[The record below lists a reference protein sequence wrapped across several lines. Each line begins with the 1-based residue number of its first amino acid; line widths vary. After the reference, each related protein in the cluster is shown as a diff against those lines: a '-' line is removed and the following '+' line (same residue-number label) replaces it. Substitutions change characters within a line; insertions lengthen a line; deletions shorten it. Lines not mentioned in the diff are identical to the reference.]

1 VLRVQ
6 QIRGMSRQCDY
17 TGRPGFAEIYS
28 KKQCV
33 SPYSRF
39 GERVKDQFQNI
50 TYKEY
55 YNPIESQGMID
66 SYPVNGYF
74 KYLRLNQSTWV
85 ETIEKEIKAKH
96 FIDAQTLVFIMTFN
110 LYNPSVNILQEF
122 MLIFNFQVGGIILLE
137 YDVITVNLK
146 LFANDRQEFYSI
158 MVFIIGS
165 ILLVISVIDM
175 KR

>member
-1 VLRVQ
+1 
-6 QIRGMSRQCDY
+6 
-17 TGRPGFAEIYS
+17 
-28 KKQCV
+28 
-33 SPYSRF
+33 
-39 GERVKDQFQNI
+39 
-50 TYKEY
+50 
-55 YNPIESQGMID
+55 
-66 SYPVNGYF
+66 
-74 KYLRLNQSTWV
+74 
-85 ETIEKEIKAKH
+85 
-96 FIDAQTLVFIMTFN
+96 
-110 LYNPSVNILQEF
+110 